1 MDGGA
6 YAPKFRIMRDGLVSD
21 MTSEIASIEAEL
33 ETIEASIKTLS
44 ESKMVLLKRLE
55 TIALSGTET
64 SSIDERFN
72 RWCEYSI
79 KRDYSFIKRINTT
92 SGNDLIQCLFLDK
105 QRHQIISIESIEEI
119 FEWLQEDL
127 ESGTSNFLI
136 KKHQLTL
143 SDLSEWKEELMKL
156 NFGSCVMDW

>member
-1 MDGGA
+1 
-6 YAPKFRIMRDGLVSD
+6 MRDGLVSD

-44 ESKMVLLKRLE
+44 ESKTVLLKRLE
-55 TIALSGTET
+55 TIALSGTEAT
-64 SSIDERFN
+64 SIDERFN

-79 KRDYSFIKRINTT
+79 KKDYCFIQRINTT
-92 SGNDLIQCLFLDK
+92 SGKDLIKCLFPDK
-105 QRHQIISIESIEEI
+105 QRHQVVSLESIQEI

-127 ESGTSNFLI
+127 ESETSNFLV
-136 KKHQLTL
+136 KKHQITL
-143 SDLSEWKEELMKL
+143 SDLFEWKEELMKF